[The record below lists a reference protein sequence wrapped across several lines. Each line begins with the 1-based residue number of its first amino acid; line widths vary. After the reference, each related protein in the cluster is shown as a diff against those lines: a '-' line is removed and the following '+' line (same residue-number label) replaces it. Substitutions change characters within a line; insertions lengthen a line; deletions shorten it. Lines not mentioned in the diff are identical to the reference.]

1 MILLKK
7 GLAGQHIIV
16 TLWESVTVPNPTYV
30 FVFTNVM
37 LKDSK
42 TFTFTVTKNDDL
54 SDYQDRYNK
63 FLFDETLVANMPEG
77 QYRYTVTQLE
87 NNVELEAGK
96 MLLQAANNIE
106 RNGYTQQTE
115 RKGYRG

>member
-1 MILLKK
+1 MILLTK
-7 GLAGQHIIV
+7 GLAGQTIIV

-30 FVFTNVM
+30 FTFENVT

-54 SDYQDRYNK
+54 SDYQDRFNK

-77 QYRYTVTQLE
+77 QYRYTVTQQEDNILLE
-87 NNVELEAGK
+87 VGK
-96 MLLQAANNIE
+96 MLLLAANNIE
-106 RNGYTQQTE
+106 RNGYTPTTE